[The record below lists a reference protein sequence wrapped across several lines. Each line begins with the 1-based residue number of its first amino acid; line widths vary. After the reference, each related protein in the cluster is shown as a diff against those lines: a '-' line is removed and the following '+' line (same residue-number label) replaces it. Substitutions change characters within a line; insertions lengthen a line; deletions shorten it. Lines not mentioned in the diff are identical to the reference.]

1 LKNIKYIVLTTIIL
15 LNSVLKAQ
23 DLSDLKNTK
32 PVTFGGGLNLQ
43 TGFYSI
49 NGAKSRQPGF
59 TYILSGSPTLT
70 VYGISLPFS
79 FTFSNYQRDFRQ
91 PFNQFG
97 LSPTYKWLTV
107 HAGYRNIT
115 YSQFTMAGYTIL
127 GGGIELKPKNFR
139 FALLYGRSQKA
150 VKDDTSKQI
159 ESSLN
164 GINYP
169 AYKRMLTAVKLGY
182 GSANNFLDIHILRG
196 KDDSTSLPFR
206 PTTTIVLP
214 SKNQVFGANGKL
226 SFLKKK
232 LVLQGEGA
240 ISAYTRDIA
249 FASIDAENSIVNK
262 LIKANITTQVY
273 SAFETQLDYNI
284 KNFGIGAKYRKVAP
298 DYKSMGAYFFQTDF
312 EQYLGNLKFGL
323 AKGKIRFSGSA
334 GVQKDNLSKKKLATT
349 ARNIYTGNLS
359 LNPNTKFGA
368 DISFSNFGTS
378 QKAGKRNLSDTAV
391 INQINNSVT
400 VSPRYIIVSEK
411 KVTTWQAILGRQA
424 LNDKNRFTENYTEVQ
439 MVFANLMWLKTMI
452 KTNVNY
458 NAGLNYNESKNIGGT
473 IGLVGLLGGI
483 SKSWKEGKISNDF
496 NTSFNSSTFDGKFN
510 GYVGNLQYNFAW
522 QMAKK
527 HKMSV
532 SINALFNESKNKLAG
547 TSFQEY
553 FARIN
558 YGFTL

>member
-1 LKNIKYIVLTTIIL
+1 MKHLILIVFCLYTTLTK
-15 LNSVLKAQ
+15 SQ

-43 TGFYSI
+43 TGFYSM

-70 VYGISLPFS
+70 VYGVSLPFS

-107 HAGYRNIT
+107 HAGYRNIS
-115 YSQFTMAGYTIL
+115 YSQFAMAGYTIL
-127 GGGIELKPKNFR
+127 GGGIELKPKNFK

-150 VKDDTSKQI
+150 IKDDTSKSI
-159 ESSLN
+159 ESNLN

-169 AYKRMLTAVKLGY
+169 AYKRMLTAIKFGY
-182 GSANNFLDIHILRG
+182 GNENNFLNLHILRG

-206 PTTTIVLP
+206 PTTSIVLP

-226 SFLKKK
+226 SFFKKK
-232 LVLQGEGA
+232 LIFQGEGA
-240 ISAYTRDIA
+240 ISAFTRDIA
-249 FASIDAENSIVNK
+249 FETIDAENKIVNK

-273 SAFETQLDYNI
+273 SAFETQLNYNI

-323 AKGKIRFSGSA
+323 SKNKIQFAGSA
-334 GVQKDNLSKKKLATT
+334 GVQKDNLANKKLATT

-359 LNPNTKFGA
+359 LNPNTKFGV
-368 DISFSNFGTS
+368 DFSFSNFGTS
-378 QKAGKRNLSDTAV
+378 QKAGKRTLSDTAV
-391 INQINNSVT
+391 INQINNSFT
-400 VSPRYIIVSEK
+400 VSPRYTIVSEN
-411 KVTTWQAILGRQA
+411 KVTTWQAIIGRQS

-439 MVFANLMWLKTMI
+439 MVFANLMWLKTI
-452 KTNVNY
+452 LKTNINI
-458 NAGLNYNESKNIGGT
+458 NAGLNYNESKNIGGA
-473 IGLVGLLGGI
+473 IGLIGVLGGV
-483 SKSWKEGKISNDF
+483 SKSWKEGKISSDF
-496 NTSFNSSTFDGKFN
+496 NASFNSSTFDGDFN
-510 GYVGNLQYNFAW
+510 GFVGNLQSNFAW
-522 QMAKK
+522 LMAKK

-532 SINALFNESKNKLAG
+532 SLSALFNESKNQNAG
-547 TSFQEY
+547 ASFQEY
-553 FARIN
+553 LARLN
-558 YGFTL
+558 YGFTF

>member
-1 LKNIKYIVLTTIIL
+1 MIKKITVIGFIFFVKGLF
-15 LNSVLKAQ
+15 AQ
-23 DLSDLKNTK
+23 DLSNLKDSK
-32 PVTFGGGLNLQ
+32 PLVFGGGLNLQ
-43 TGFYSI
+43 TGFYAI
-49 NGAKSRQPGF
+49 NGAKARQPGF

-79 FTFSNYQRDFRQ
+79 FTFSNFQRDFRQ

-107 HAGYRNIT
+107 HAGYRNIS
-115 YSQFTMAGYTIL
+115 YSQFAMAGYTIL
-127 GGGIELKPKNFR
+127 GGGIELKPKKFR

-150 VKDDTSKQI
+150 VKDDTSKNI
-159 ESSLN
+159 ESNLN

-169 AYKRMLTAVKLGY
+169 AYKRMLTAIKLGY
-182 GSANNFLDIHILRG
+182 GNTNNFLDIHILRG

-206 PTTTIVLP
+206 PTSTIVLP
-214 SKNQVFGANGKL
+214 SKNQVFGATGKA

-232 LVLQGEGA
+232 LILQGEGA
-240 ISAYTRDIA
+240 ISAFTRDIA
-249 FASIDAENSIVNK
+249 FETIDAENGLVNS

-273 SAFETQLDYNI
+273 SAFETQLNYKI

-312 EQYLGNLKFGL
+312 EQYLGNLNFGL
-323 AKGKIRFSGSA
+323 AKNKIRFAGSA
-334 GVQKDNLSKKKLATT
+334 GVQKDNLSNKKLATT

-378 QKAGKRNLSDTAV
+378 QKAGKRNLSDTSV
-391 INQINNSVT
+391 INQINNSIT
-400 VSPRYIIVSEK
+400 LSPRYIIALEN
-411 KVTTWQAILGRQA
+411 KVTTWQAIIGRQA
-424 LNDKNRFTENYTEVQ
+424 LNDRNRFTEGFTEVQ

-452 KTNVNY
+452 KTNTNY
-458 NAGLNYNESKNIGGT
+458 SAGLNYNESKNIGGT
-473 IGLVGLLGGI
+473 IGLIGVLGGV
-483 SKSWKEGKISNDF
+483 SKSWKEGKISSDVNA
-496 NTSFNSSTFDGKFN
+496 SFNSSTFEGDFN
-510 GYVGNLQYNFAW
+510 GYVGNLQYNLGW
-522 QMAKK
+522 LMAKK

-532 SINALFNESKNKLAG
+532 SLNGLFNESKNALAG
-547 TSFQEY
+547 ASFQEY
-553 FARIN
+553 FVRIN